1 MEINLEN
8 AKEKFINY
16 TETYNLK
23 DENIKRKQQHSLR
36 VMKISEQIATK
47 LKLDKEQIQ
56 IATLIGLLHDIG
68 RFKQYTEIG
77 LGDNKEGFDH
87 GNYGVKILFE
97 DGMIRKFIETDQ
109 YDEIIKKAIKN
120 HNKFAIEDGLTQ
132 EELLFAKIIR
142 DADKIDIIYESEYI
156 FYKGQEE
163 LINQSILTEKIYNQ
177 FMKKTLVKKEK
188 NVSLKFIDDI
198 VCVLAFIFDINY
210 KTSFEIL
217 KEKNYIS
224 KILNRY
230 NFEDEKTSQR
240 VEKIKKLANEYIGC
254 KAMEEN

>member
-77 LGDNKEGFDH
+77 LGDNIEGFDH

>member
-77 LGDNKEGFDH
+77 LGDNIEGFDH

-188 NVSLKFIDDI
+188 NVNLKFIDDI

-210 KTSFEIL
+210 KTSFKIL
-217 KEKNYIS
+217 KEKDYIS

-254 KAMEEN
+254 KAMDEN

>member
-77 LGDNKEGFDH
+77 LGDNIEGFDH

-188 NVSLKFIDDI
+188 NVNLKFIDDI

-210 KTSFEIL
+210 KTSFKIL
-217 KEKNYIS
+217 KEKDYIS

>member
-77 LGDNKEGFDH
+77 LGDNIEGFDH

-120 HNKFAIEDGLTQ
+120 HNKFTIEDGLTQ

>member
-77 LGDNKEGFDH
+77 LGDNIEGFDH

-188 NVSLKFIDDI
+188 NVKLKFIDDI

-210 KTSFEIL
+210 KTSFKIL
-217 KEKNYIS
+217 KEKDYIS